1 MRAKSWLSALVLA
14 WPLASAA
21 ENGAQGL
28 GALLAHPMPPIEVR
42 AFDTPNDDGGS
53 ITLTWSRDSQISENA
68 MYQVA
73 IADSP
78 SGPFRVVAE
87 VATTGNLMSE
97 APALFGHGADRENY
111 HYVNVEEFAGADGKT
126 PLEDGKTYY
135 FHIDVRS
142 AGGAVRGKVIVNAE
156 SKGNFFNRAK
166 VNNLVLC
173 AVFSGLIMGY
183 IGIARRRELKIRRIA
198 GLEALDEALGRATEM
213 GKPVLFIHGLR
224 FMDSISTIAA
234 VNILGR
240 VARRTAEYDTALRV
254 AAPDPVVMSVSQ
266 ETMKAS
272 YVEAGRPD
280 AFNPDH
286 VFIAGTEQFSYAA
299 AVEGIMVRD
308 RPAAHIM
315 MGYFYAESLL
325 LAETGSTT
333 GAIQIAGTDS
343 FTQLPFFITTCDYT
357 LLGEELYAASA
368 YLSGEPRMLGSLK
381 GQDAGKALIL
391 VALVLGTVLATLEA
405 VGLRLPHLTHF
416 FTPY

>member
-1 MRAKSWLSALVLA
+1 MRAKSWLAAFALA
-14 WPLASAA
+14 WPVASAA
-21 ENGAQGL
+21 ENAAQGL
-28 GALLAHPMPPIEVR
+28 GALLAHPKPPIEVQ

-53 ITLTWSRDSQISENA
+53 ITLTWARDRQISENA
-68 MYQVA
+68 VYQVA
-73 IADSP
+73 IAASP
-78 SGPFRVVAE
+78 HGPFRVAVE
-87 VATTGNLMSE
+87 VAATENLMSE
-97 APALFGHGADRENY
+97 APALFGHGDELENY
-111 HYVNVEEFAGADGKT
+111 HFVNVEEFAGAGGKT

-135 FHIDVRS
+135 FHVDVRS
-142 AGGAVRGKVIVNAE
+142 AGGAIRGKVIVHAE
-156 SKGNFFNRAK
+156 AAGNFFNRAK
-166 VNNLVLC
+166 ANNLVLC
-173 AVFSGLIMGY
+173 VLFSGLIMGY

-224 FMDSISTIAA
+224 DMSQISTIAA

-254 AAPDPVVMSVSQ
+254 VAPDPVVMSVSQ
-266 ETMKAS
+266 ETVKAS
-272 YVEAGRPD
+272 YIEAGRPD

-286 VFIAGTEQFSYAA
+286 VFIAGAEQFSYAA
-299 AVEGIMVRD
+299 AVEGIMIRD

-333 GAIQIAGTDS
+333 GAIQIAGTDA

-368 YLSGEPRMLGSLK
+368 YLSGEPRMLGTLK

-391 VALVLGTVLATLEA
+391 LALAVGTFLATA
-405 VGLRLPHLTHF
+405 GLSPQLTHF
-416 FTPY
+416 FTPH

>member
-1 MRAKSWLSALVLA
+1 MRAKSWLAAFALA

-21 ENGAQGL
+21 ENADQGL
-28 GALLAHPMPPIEVR
+28 GTLLAHPRPPIEVQ

-53 ITLTWSRDSQISENA
+53 ITLTWPRDHQISEHA
-68 MYQVA
+68 VYQVA

-78 SGPFRVVAE
+78 RGPFRVAAE
-87 VATTGNLMSE
+87 VAATGNLISA
-97 APALFGHGADRENY
+97 APALFGHGAELENY
-111 HYVNVEEFAGADGKT
+111 HYVNVEEFAGAGGKT

-135 FHIDVRS
+135 FHVDVRS
-142 AGGAVRGKVIVNAE
+142 AGGAIRGKVIVHAE
-156 SKGNFFNRAK
+156 SAGNFFNRAK

-173 AVFSGLIMGY
+173 VLFSGLIMGY
-183 IGIARRRELKIRRIA
+183 IGIARRRVLKIRRIA

-224 FMDSISTIAA
+224 DMSQISTIAA

-254 AAPDPVVMSVSQ
+254 VAPDPVVMSVSQ
-266 ETMKAS
+266 ETVKAS
-272 YVEAGRPD
+272 YIEAGRPD

-286 VFIAGTEQFSYAA
+286 VFIAGAEQFSYAA
-299 AVEGIMVRD
+299 AVEGIMLRD

-333 GAIQIAGTDS
+333 GAIQIAGTDA

-368 YLSGEPRMLGSLK
+368 YLSGEPRMLGTLK

-391 VALVLGTVLATLEA
+391 LVLAVGTFLATA
-405 VGLRLPHLTHF
+405 GLSPQLTYF
-416 FTPY
+416 FTPH

>member
-1 MRAKSWLSALVLA
+1 MSAKSWLSTLVLA

-21 ENGAQGL
+21 ENAEQGL
-28 GALLAHPMPPIEVR
+28 GTLLAHPKPPIEVQ

-53 ITLTWSRDSQISENA
+53 ITLTWPRDRQISENA
-68 MYQVA
+68 IYQVA
-73 IADSP
+73 IAASP
-78 SGPFRVVAE
+78 NGPFRVAAE
-87 VATTGNLMSE
+87 VAATENLMAE
-97 APALFGHGADRENY
+97 APALFGHGDELANR
-111 HYVNVEEFAGADGKT
+111 HYVNVEEFAGAGGKT

-135 FHIDVRS
+135 FHVDVRS
-142 AGGAVRGKVIVNAE
+142 AGGAIRGKVIVQAE
-156 SKGNFFNRAK
+156 SAGNFFNRAK
-166 VNNLVLC
+166 ANNLVLC
-173 AVFSGLIMGY
+173 LLFSGLIMGY

-224 FMDSISTIAA
+224 DMSQISTIAA

-254 AAPDPVVMSVSQ
+254 VAPDPVVMSVSQ
-266 ETMKAS
+266 ETVKAS
-272 YVEAGRPD
+272 YIEAGRPD

-286 VFIAGTEQFSYAA
+286 VFIAGAEQFSYAA
-299 AVEGIMVRD
+299 AVEGLMLRD

-333 GAIQIAGTDS
+333 GAIQIAGTDA

-368 YLSGEPRMLGSLK
+368 YLSGEPRMLGTLK

-391 VALVLGTVLATLEA
+391 AALALGTLLATA
-405 VGLRLPHLTHF
+405 GLFPQLTYF

>member
-1 MRAKSWLSALVLA
+1 MRAKNWLAALVLA

-21 ENGAQGL
+21 ENAEQGL
-28 GALLAHPMPPIEVR
+28 GALLAHPRPPMEVQ
-42 AFDTPNDDGGS
+42 AFDTPNDGGGS
-53 ITLTWSRDSQISENA
+53 ITLTWPRDQQISENA

-87 VATTGNLMSE
+87 VAATKNLMSE
-97 APALFGHGADRENY
+97 APALFGRGADLENH
-111 HYVNVEEFAGADGKT
+111 HYVNVEDFAGAGGKT

-135 FHIDVRS
+135 FHVDVRS
-142 AGGAVRGKVIVNAE
+142 AGGAIRGKVIVNAE
-156 SKGNFFNRAK
+156 STGNLFNRAK
-166 VNNLVLC
+166 TNNLVLC
-173 AVFSGLIMGY
+173 LVFSGLIMGY
-183 IGIARRRELKIRRIA
+183 IGIARRRKLKIRRIA

-224 FMDSISTIAA
+224 DMSQIPTIAA

-254 AAPDPVVMSVSQ
+254 VAPDPVVMSVSQ
-266 ETMKAS
+266 ETVKAS

-286 VFIAGTEQFSYAA
+286 VFVASTEQFSYAA

-325 LAETGSTT
+325 LAETGATT
-333 GAIQIAGTDS
+333 GAIQIAGTDA

-381 GQDAGKALIL
+381 GQDAGKAIL
-391 VALVLGTVLATLEA
+391 LAVLVLGTLLATLKWW
-405 VGLRLPHLTHF
+405 PQLTHF
-416 FTPY
+416 FSP

>member
-1 MRAKSWLSALVLA
+1 MRAKNWLAAFALA
-14 WPLASAA
+14 WPVASAA
-21 ENGAQGL
+21 ENAAQGL
-28 GALLAHPMPPIEVR
+28 GALLAHPKPPIEVQ

-53 ITLTWSRDSQISENA
+53 ITLTWARDRQISENA
-68 MYQVA
+68 VYQVA
-73 IADSP
+73 IAAAP
-78 SGPFRVVAE
+78 SGPFRVAAE
-87 VATTGNLMSE
+87 VAATENLMSE
-97 APALFGHGADRENY
+97 APALFGHGDELENY
-111 HYVNVEEFAGADGKT
+111 HFVNVEEFAGAGGKT

-135 FHIDVRS
+135 FHVDVRS
-142 AGGAVRGKVIVNAE
+142 AGGAIRGKVIVHAE
-156 SKGNFFNRAK
+156 AAGNFFNRAK
-166 VNNLVLC
+166 ANNLVLC
-173 AVFSGLIMGY
+173 VLFSGLIMGY

-224 FMDSISTIAA
+224 DMSQISTIAA

-254 AAPDPVVMSVSQ
+254 VAPDPVVMSVSQ
-266 ETMKAS
+266 ETVKAS
-272 YVEAGRPD
+272 YIEAGRPD

-286 VFIAGTEQFSYAA
+286 VFIAGAEQFSYAA
-299 AVEGIMVRD
+299 AVEGIMIRD

-333 GAIQIAGTDS
+333 GAIQIAGTDA

-368 YLSGEPRMLGSLK
+368 YLSGEPRMLGTLK

-391 VALVLGTVLATLEA
+391 LALAVGTFLATA
-405 VGLRLPHLTHF
+405 GLSPQLTHF
-416 FTPY
+416 FTPH

>member
-1 MRAKSWLSALVLA
+1 MSAKSWLSTLVLA

-21 ENGAQGL
+21 ENAEQGL
-28 GALLAHPMPPIEVR
+28 GTLLAHPKPPIEVQ

-53 ITLTWSRDSQISENA
+53 ITLTWPRDRQISENA
-68 MYQVA
+68 IYQVA

-78 SGPFRVVAE
+78 NGPFRVAAE
-87 VATTGNLMSE
+87 VAATENLMAE
-97 APALFGHGADRENY
+97 APALFGHGDELANR
-111 HYVNVEEFAGADGKT
+111 HYVNVEEFAGAGGKT
-126 PLEDGKTYY
+126 SLEDGKTYY
-135 FHIDVRS
+135 FHVDVRS
-142 AGGAVRGKVIVNAE
+142 AGGAIRGKVIVQAE
-156 SKGNFFNRAK
+156 SAGNFFNRAK
-166 VNNLVLC
+166 ANNLVLC
-173 AVFSGLIMGY
+173 LLFSGLIMGY

-224 FMDSISTIAA
+224 DMSQISTIAA

-254 AAPDPVVMSVSQ
+254 VAPDPVVMSVSQ
-266 ETMKAS
+266 ETVKAS
-272 YVEAGRPD
+272 YIEAGRPD

-286 VFIAGTEQFSYAA
+286 VFIAGAEQFSYAA
-299 AVEGIMVRD
+299 AVEGLMLRD

-333 GAIQIAGTDS
+333 GAIQIAGTDA

-368 YLSGEPRMLGSLK
+368 YLSGEPRMLGTLK

-391 VALVLGTVLATLEA
+391 AALALGTLLATA
-405 VGLRLPHLTHF
+405 GLFPQLTYF

>member
-1 MRAKSWLSALVLA
+1 MRAKNWLSAFVLA

-21 ENGAQGL
+21 ENAAQGL
-28 GALLAHPMPPIEVR
+28 GALLAPPVPPIEVQ

-53 ITLTWSRDSQISENA
+53 ITLTWPRDRQVSENA
-68 MYQVA
+68 IYQVA
-73 IADSP
+73 IADAP
-78 SGPFRVVAE
+78 SGPFRVAVE
-87 VATTGNLMSE
+87 VAATENLMSE
-97 APALFGHGADRENY
+97 APALFGHGADLENR
-111 HYVNVEEFAGADGKT
+111 HYVNVEEFAGAGGKT

-135 FHIDVRS
+135 FHVDVRS
-142 AGGAVRGKVIVNAE
+142 AGGAIRGKVIVNAE
-156 SKGNFFNRAK
+156 SAGNFFNRAK
-166 VNNLVLC
+166 TNNLVLC
-173 AVFSGLIMGY
+173 LVFSGLIMGY

-224 FMDSISTIAA
+224 GMDSISTIAA

-240 VARRTAEYDTALRV
+240 VARRTAEFETALRV
-254 AAPDPVVMSVSQ
+254 VAPDPVVMSVSQ

-272 YVEAGRPD
+272 YVEAGRPHD
-280 AFNPDH
+280 FNPEH
-286 VFIAGTEQFSYAA
+286 VFVASTEQFSYAA

-308 RPAAHIM
+308 RPAAHLM

-325 LAETGSTT
+325 LAETGSTI
-333 GAIQIAGTDS
+333 GAIQIAGTDA

-368 YLSGEPRMLGSLK
+368 YLSGEPRMLGTLK
-381 GQDAGKALIL
+381 GQDMGKAIIL
-391 VALVLGTVLATLEA
+391 AVLVVGTILATW
-405 VGLRLPHLTHF
+405 GMPQLTHV

>member
-1 MRAKSWLSALVLA
+1 MRAKNWLSALVLA

-21 ENGAQGL
+21 ENAAQGL
-28 GALLAHPMPPIEVR
+28 GALLAHPEPPIEVQ

-53 ITLTWSRDSQISENA
+53 ITLTWPRDSQISENA

-87 VATTGNLMSE
+87 VAATKNLMSE
-97 APALFGHGADRENY
+97 APALFGRGADLENH
-111 HYVNVEEFAGADGKT
+111 HYVNVEDFAGAGGKT

-135 FHIDVRS
+135 FHVDVRS
-142 AGGAVRGKVIVNAE
+142 AGGAIRGKVIVNAE
-156 SKGNFFNRAK
+156 STGNLFNRAK
-166 VNNLVLC
+166 TNNLVLC
-173 AVFSGLIMGY
+173 LVFSGLIMGY
-183 IGIARRRELKIRRIA
+183 IGIAQRRELKVRRIA

-224 FMDSISTIAA
+224 DMSQIPTIAA

-254 AAPDPVVMSVSQ
+254 VAPDPVVMSVSQ
-266 ETMKAS
+266 ETVKAS

-286 VFIAGTEQFSYAA
+286 VFVASTEQFSYAA

-325 LAETGSTT
+325 LPRRGRRPGRSRSPAPMLSPSCRSLLLPATIPCSARSSTQPVLIYRANR
-333 GAIQIAGTDS
+333 GCWAVSRAKMPVR
-343 FTQLPFFITTCDYT
+343 PFCWPCWCWVRCWRPWD
-357 LLGEELYAASA
+357 GRS
-368 YLSGEPRMLGSLK
+368 
-381 GQDAGKALIL
+381 
-391 VALVLGTVLATLEA
+391 
-405 VGLRLPHLTHF
+405 
-416 FTPY
+416 

>member
-1 MRAKSWLSALVLA
+1 
-14 WPLASAA
+14 
-21 ENGAQGL
+21 
-28 GALLAHPMPPIEVR
+28 
-42 AFDTPNDDGGS
+42 
-53 ITLTWSRDSQISENA
+53 
-68 MYQVA
+68 
-73 IADSP
+73 
-78 SGPFRVVAE
+78 
-87 VATTGNLMSE
+87 
-97 APALFGHGADRENY
+97 
-111 HYVNVEEFAGADGKT
+111 
-126 PLEDGKTYY
+126 
-135 FHIDVRS
+135 
-142 AGGAVRGKVIVNAE
+142 
-156 SKGNFFNRAK
+156 
-166 VNNLVLC
+166 
-173 AVFSGLIMGY
+173 MGY

-224 FMDSISTIAA
+224 GMDSISTIAA

-254 AAPDPVVMSVSQ
+254 VAPDPVVMSVSQ
-266 ETMKAS
+266 ETVKAS

-333 GAIQIAGTDS
+333 GAIQIAGTDA

-391 VALVLGTVLATLEA
+391 AALVLGAVLATL
-405 VGLRLPHLTHF
+405 GPPQLTHF

>member
-1 MRAKSWLSALVLA
+1 MSAKSWLSTLVLA

-21 ENGAQGL
+21 ENAEQGL
-28 GALLAHPMPPIEVR
+28 GTLLAHPKPPIEVQ

-53 ITLTWSRDSQISENA
+53 ITLTWPRDRQISENA
-68 MYQVA
+68 IYQVA

-78 SGPFRVVAE
+78 NGPFRVAAE
-87 VATTGNLMSE
+87 VAATENLMAE
-97 APALFGHGADRENY
+97 APALFGHGDELANR
-111 HYVNVEEFAGADGKT
+111 HYVNVEEFAGAGGKT

-135 FHIDVRS
+135 FHVDVRS
-142 AGGAVRGKVIVNAE
+142 AGGAIRGKVIVQAE
-156 SKGNFFNRAK
+156 SAGNFFNRAK
-166 VNNLVLC
+166 ANNLVLC
-173 AVFSGLIMGY
+173 LLFSGLIMGY

-224 FMDSISTIAA
+224 DMSQISTIAA

-254 AAPDPVVMSVSQ
+254 VAPDPVVMSVSQ
-266 ETMKAS
+266 ETVKAS
-272 YVEAGRPD
+272 YIEAGRPD

-286 VFIAGTEQFSYAA
+286 VFIAGAEQFSYAA
-299 AVEGIMVRD
+299 AVEGLMLRD

-333 GAIQIAGTDS
+333 GAIQIAGTDA

-368 YLSGEPRMLGSLK
+368 YLSGEPRMLGTLK

-391 VALVLGTVLATLEA
+391 AVLALGTLLATA
-405 VGLRLPHLTHF
+405 GLFPQLTYF

>member
-1 MRAKSWLSALVLA
+1 MSAKSWLPALVLA

-21 ENGAQGL
+21 ENAEQGL
-28 GALLAHPMPPIEVR
+28 GTLLAHPKPPIEVQ

-53 ITLTWSRDSQISENA
+53 ITLTWPRDRQISENA
-68 MYQVA
+68 IYQVA

-78 SGPFRVVAE
+78 NGPFRVAAE
-87 VATTGNLMSE
+87 VAATENLMAE
-97 APALFGHGADRENY
+97 APALFGHGDELANR
-111 HYVNVEEFAGADGKT
+111 HYVNVEEFAGAGGKT

-135 FHIDVRS
+135 FHVDVRS
-142 AGGAVRGKVIVNAE
+142 AGGAIRGKVIVHAE
-156 SKGNFFNRAK
+156 STGNFFNRAK
-166 VNNLVLC
+166 ANNLVLC
-173 AVFSGLIMGY
+173 LLFSGLIMGY

-224 FMDSISTIAA
+224 DMSQISTIAA

-254 AAPDPVVMSVSQ
+254 VAPDPVVMSVSQ
-266 ETMKAS
+266 ETVKAS
-272 YVEAGRPD
+272 YIEAGRPD

-286 VFIAGTEQFSYAA
+286 VFIAGAEQFSYAA
-299 AVEGIMVRD
+299 AVEGLMLRD

-333 GAIQIAGTDS
+333 GAIQIAGTDA

-368 YLSGEPRMLGSLK
+368 YLSGEPRMLGTLK

-391 VALVLGTVLATLEA
+391 AALALGTLLATA
-405 VGLRLPHLTHF
+405 GLFPQLTYF

>member
-1 MRAKSWLSALVLA
+1 MSAKSWLSTLVLA
-14 WPLASAA
+14 WSLASAA
-21 ENGAQGL
+21 ENAEQGL
-28 GALLAHPMPPIEVR
+28 GTLLAHPKPPIEVQ

-53 ITLTWSRDSQISENA
+53 ITLTWPRDRQISENA
-68 MYQVA
+68 IYQVA

-78 SGPFRVVAE
+78 NGPFRVAAE
-87 VATTGNLMSE
+87 VAATENLMAE
-97 APALFGHGADRENY
+97 APALFGHGDELANR
-111 HYVNVEEFAGADGKT
+111 HYVNVEEFAGAGGKT

-135 FHIDVRS
+135 FHVDVRS
-142 AGGAVRGKVIVNAE
+142 AGGAIRGKVIVQAE
-156 SKGNFFNRAK
+156 SAGNFFNRAK
-166 VNNLVLC
+166 ANNLVLC
-173 AVFSGLIMGY
+173 LLFSGLIMGY

-224 FMDSISTIAA
+224 DMSQISTIAA

-254 AAPDPVVMSVSQ
+254 VAPDPVVMSVSQ
-266 ETMKAS
+266 ETVKAS
-272 YVEAGRPD
+272 YIEAGRPD

-286 VFIAGTEQFSYAA
+286 VFIAGAEQFSYAA
-299 AVEGIMVRD
+299 AVEGLMLRD

-333 GAIQIAGTDS
+333 GAIQIAGTDA

-368 YLSGEPRMLGSLK
+368 YLSGEPRMLGTLK

-391 VALVLGTVLATLEA
+391 AALALGTLLATA
-405 VGLRLPHLTHF
+405 GLFPQLTYF

>member
-1 MRAKSWLSALVLA
+1 MSAKNWLSTLVLA

-21 ENGAQGL
+21 ENAEQGL
-28 GALLAHPMPPIEVR
+28 GTLLAHPKPPIEVQ

-53 ITLTWSRDSQISENA
+53 ITLTWPRDRQISENA
-68 MYQVA
+68 IYQVA

-78 SGPFRVVAE
+78 NGPFRVAAE
-87 VATTGNLMSE
+87 VAATENLMAE
-97 APALFGHGADRENY
+97 APALFGHGDELANR
-111 HYVNVEEFAGADGKT
+111 HYVNVEEFAGAGGKT

-135 FHIDVRS
+135 FHVDVRS
-142 AGGAVRGKVIVNAE
+142 AGGAIRGKVIVQAE
-156 SKGNFFNRAK
+156 SAGNFFNRAK
-166 VNNLVLC
+166 ANNLVLC
-173 AVFSGLIMGY
+173 LLFSGLIMGY

-224 FMDSISTIAA
+224 DMSQISTIAA

-254 AAPDPVVMSVSQ
+254 VAPDPVVMSVSQ
-266 ETMKAS
+266 ETVKAS
-272 YVEAGRPD
+272 YIEAGRPD

-286 VFIAGTEQFSYAA
+286 VFIAGAEQFSYAA
-299 AVEGIMVRD
+299 AVEGLMLRD

-333 GAIQIAGTDS
+333 GAIQIAGTDA

-368 YLSGEPRMLGSLK
+368 YLSGEPRMLGTLK

-391 VALVLGTVLATLEA
+391 AALALGTLLATA
-405 VGLRLPHLTHF
+405 GLFPQLTYF

>member
-1 MRAKSWLSALVLA
+1 MSAKSWLSTLVLA

-21 ENGAQGL
+21 ENAEQGL
-28 GALLAHPMPPIEVR
+28 GTLLAHPKPPIEVQ

-53 ITLTWSRDSQISENA
+53 ITLTWPRDRQISENA
-68 MYQVA
+68 IYQVA

-78 SGPFRVVAE
+78 NGPFRVAAE
-87 VATTGNLMSE
+87 VVATENLMAE
-97 APALFGHGADRENY
+97 APALFGHGDELANR
-111 HYVNVEEFAGADGKT
+111 HYVNVEEFAGAGGKT

-135 FHIDVRS
+135 FHVDVRS
-142 AGGAVRGKVIVNAE
+142 AGGAIRGKVIVQAE
-156 SKGNFFNRAK
+156 SAGNFFNHAK
-166 VNNLVLC
+166 ANNLVLC
-173 AVFSGLIMGY
+173 LLFSGLIMGY

-224 FMDSISTIAA
+224 DMSQISTIAA

-254 AAPDPVVMSVSQ
+254 VAPDPVVMSVSQ
-266 ETMKAS
+266 ETVKAS
-272 YVEAGRPD
+272 YIEAGRPD

-286 VFIAGTEQFSYAA
+286 VFIAGAEQFSYAA
-299 AVEGIMVRD
+299 AVEGLMLRD

-333 GAIQIAGTDS
+333 GAIQIAGTDA

-368 YLSGEPRMLGSLK
+368 YLSGEPRMLGTLK

-391 VALVLGTVLATLEA
+391 AVLALGTLLATA
-405 VGLRLPHLTHF
+405 GLFPQLTYF

>member
-1 MRAKSWLSALVLA
+1 MSAKSWLSTLVLA

-21 ENGAQGL
+21 ENAEQGL
-28 GALLAHPMPPIEVR
+28 GTLLAHPKPPIEVQ

-53 ITLTWSRDSQISENA
+53 ITLTWPRDRQISENA
-68 MYQVA
+68 IYQVA

-78 SGPFRVVAE
+78 NGPFRVAAE
-87 VATTGNLMSE
+87 VAATENLMAE
-97 APALFGHGADRENY
+97 APALFGHGDELANR
-111 HYVNVEEFAGADGKT
+111 HYVNVEEFAGAGGKT

-135 FHIDVRS
+135 FHVDVRS
-142 AGGAVRGKVIVNAE
+142 AGGAIRGKVIVHAE
-156 SKGNFFNRAK
+156 STGNFFNRAK
-166 VNNLVLC
+166 ANNLVLC
-173 AVFSGLIMGY
+173 LLFSGLIMGY

-224 FMDSISTIAA
+224 DMSQISTIAA

-254 AAPDPVVMSVSQ
+254 VAPDPVVMSVSQ
-266 ETMKAS
+266 ETVKAS
-272 YVEAGRPD
+272 YIEAGRPD

-286 VFIAGTEQFSYAA
+286 VFIAGAEQFSYAA
-299 AVEGIMVRD
+299 AVEGLMLRD

-333 GAIQIAGTDS
+333 GAIQIAGTDA

-368 YLSGEPRMLGSLK
+368 YLSGEPRMLGTLK

-391 VALVLGTVLATLEA
+391 AVLALGTLLATA
-405 VGLRLPHLTHF
+405 GLFPQLTYF

>member
-1 MRAKSWLSALVLA
+1 
-14 WPLASAA
+14 
-21 ENGAQGL
+21 
-28 GALLAHPMPPIEVR
+28 
-42 AFDTPNDDGGS
+42 
-53 ITLTWSRDSQISENA
+53 
-68 MYQVA
+68 
-73 IADSP
+73 
-78 SGPFRVVAE
+78 
-87 VATTGNLMSE
+87 
-97 APALFGHGADRENY
+97 
-111 HYVNVEEFAGADGKT
+111 
-126 PLEDGKTYY
+126 
-135 FHIDVRS
+135 
-142 AGGAVRGKVIVNAE
+142 
-156 SKGNFFNRAK
+156 
-166 VNNLVLC
+166 
-173 AVFSGLIMGY
+173 MGY

-224 FMDSISTIAA
+224 GMDSISTIAA

-254 AAPDPVVMSVSQ
+254 VAPDPVVMSVSQ
-266 ETMKAS
+266 ETVKAS

-333 GAIQIAGTDS
+333 GAIQIAGTDA

-391 VALVLGTVLATLEA
+391 AALVLGVVLAALE
-405 VGLRLPHLTHF
+405 LPQLTHF

>member
-1 MRAKSWLSALVLA
+1 MRAKKWLFAFVLV

-21 ENGAQGL
+21 ENAEQGL
-28 GALLAHPMPPIEVR
+28 GALLAHPRPPIEVQ

-53 ITLTWSRDSQISENA
+53 ITLTWPRDRQISENA

-73 IADSP
+73 IAEAP
-78 SGPFRVVAE
+78 GGPFRVAAE
-87 VATTGNLMSE
+87 IAATENLMSE
-97 APALFGHGADRENY
+97 APALFGHGDELENY
-111 HYVNVEEFAGADGKT
+111 HYINVEEFAGAGGKT

-135 FHIDVRS
+135 FHVDVRS
-142 AGGAVRGKVIVNAE
+142 AGGAIRGKVIVNAE
-156 SKGNFFNRAK
+156 SAGNFFNRAK

-173 AVFSGLIMGY
+173 LVFSGLIMGY

-224 FMDSISTIAA
+224 GMDSISTIAA

-240 VARRTAEYDTALRV
+240 VARRTAEFETALEV
-254 AAPDPVVMSVSQ
+254 VAPDPVVMSVSQ

-272 YVEAGRPD
+272 YIEAGRPD
-280 AFNPDH
+280 AFNPDR

-299 AVEGIMVRD
+299 AVEGIMIRD

-333 GAIQIAGTDS
+333 GAIQIAGTDA

-368 YLSGEPRMLGSLK
+368 YLSGEPRMLGTLK
-381 GQDAGKALIL
+381 GQDMGKALIL
-391 VALVLGTVLATLEA
+391 VVLVVGAILATLGMPQLA
-405 VGLRLPHLTHF
+405 HV
-416 FTPY
+416 FTP

>member
-1 MRAKSWLSALVLA
+1 MSAKSWLPALVLA

-21 ENGAQGL
+21 ENAEQGL
-28 GALLAHPMPPIEVR
+28 GTLLAHPKPPIEVQ

-53 ITLTWSRDSQISENA
+53 ITLTWPRDRQISENA
-68 MYQVA
+68 IYQVA

-78 SGPFRVVAE
+78 NGPFRVAAE
-87 VATTGNLMSE
+87 VAATENLMAE
-97 APALFGHGADRENY
+97 APALFGHGDELANR
-111 HYVNVEEFAGADGKT
+111 HYVNVEEFAGAGGKT

-135 FHIDVRS
+135 FHVDMRS
-142 AGGAVRGKVIVNAE
+142 AGGAIRGKVIVQAE
-156 SKGNFFNRAK
+156 SAGNFFNRAK
-166 VNNLVLC
+166 ANNLVLC
-173 AVFSGLIMGY
+173 LLFSGLIMGY

-224 FMDSISTIAA
+224 DMSQISTIAA

-254 AAPDPVVMSVSQ
+254 VAPDPVVMSVSQ
-266 ETMKAS
+266 ETVKAS
-272 YVEAGRPD
+272 YIEAGRPD

-286 VFIAGTEQFSYAA
+286 VFIAGAEQFSYAA
-299 AVEGIMVRD
+299 AVEGLMLRD

-333 GAIQIAGTDS
+333 GAIQIAGTDA

-368 YLSGEPRMLGSLK
+368 YLSGEPRMLGTLK

-391 VALVLGTVLATLEA
+391 AVLALGTFLATA
-405 VGLRLPHLTHF
+405 GLFPQLTYF

>member
-1 MRAKSWLSALVLA
+1 MRAKSWLAAFALA
-14 WPLASAA
+14 WPVASAA
-21 ENGAQGL
+21 ENAAQGL
-28 GALLAHPMPPIEVR
+28 GALLAYPKPPIEVQ

-53 ITLTWSRDSQISENA
+53 ITLTWARDRQISENA
-68 MYQVA
+68 VYQVA
-73 IADSP
+73 IAASP
-78 SGPFRVVAE
+78 SGPFRVAAE
-87 VATTGNLMSE
+87 VAATENLMSE
-97 APALFGHGADRENY
+97 APALFGHGDELENY
-111 HYVNVEEFAGADGKT
+111 HFVNVEEFAGAGGKT

-135 FHIDVRS
+135 FHVDVRS
-142 AGGAVRGKVIVNAE
+142 AGGAIRGKMIVHAE
-156 SKGNFFNRAK
+156 SAGNFFNRAK
-166 VNNLVLC
+166 ANNLVLC
-173 AVFSGLIMGY
+173 VLFSGLIMGY

-224 FMDSISTIAA
+224 DMSQISTIAA

-254 AAPDPVVMSVSQ
+254 VAPDPVVMSVSQ
-266 ETMKAS
+266 ETVKAS
-272 YVEAGRPD
+272 YIEAGRPD

-286 VFIAGTEQFSYAA
+286 VFIAGAEQFSYAA
-299 AVEGIMVRD
+299 AVEGIMIRD

-333 GAIQIAGTDS
+333 GAIQIAGTDA

-368 YLSGEPRMLGSLK
+368 YLSGEPRMLGTLK

-391 VALVLGTVLATLEA
+391 LALAVGTFLATA
-405 VGLRLPHLTHF
+405 GLSPQLTHF
-416 FTPY
+416 FTPH